1 MGRFVVYLTMLFSLL
16 SVAVSK
22 NFCIDFLRSD
32 FTFLQ
37 TNATGIELG
46 CESMFKKCADGG
58 GSGDGGGGNEG
69 DEGGDVDCP
78 IGDPGT
84 PCGS

>member
-1 MGRFVVYLTMLFSLL
+1 
-16 SVAVSK
+16 
-22 NFCIDFLRSD
+22 
-32 FTFLQ
+32 
-37 TNATGIELG
+37 LG

-58 GSGDGGGGNEG
+58 GSGDGGGGTEG